1 MTNASSELKFSV
13 SKAVLDKIISEDLS
27 ELMNAVPQLKAL
39 LFSKKLGLS
48 NLVNLSTLVSKTTY
62 DKSADK
68 TLSVT
73 INGDALV
80 KGLGELTLRVSE
92 PATGSVRLN
101 VTAAGG
107 ANAAEKDVVVNGIT
121 LSVSAD
127 DDAKELS
134 YDVSGHTD
142 LDSLQTLLHSFVK
155 TADRTSFRLV
165 GTIPVKLSGIVGADI
180 QIGVDVKVDIERKKG
195 QSDVVYVAAKLIRND
210 LSFLARAAFKDM
222 GGESYLFYDNVSNNV
237 TIMRNSYYCKKCKT
251 YKCAIA
257 WHNSWVKDTDRIGNC
272 SYIATVSAEQFK
284 TGMVDYMMEML
295 NMIDSIRNAIT
306 GATSSKQFGIDDVL
320 TGYSYGDSTFALKI
334 ALNPI
339 DDVLGDANIYIKHDE
354 NDELV
359 SLTGDVRLL
368 DITGVKC
375 TGKFTINL
383 VDAVSGDAKD
393 CVTNKTLY

>member
-27 ELMNAVPQLKAL
+27 ELMNAFPQLKAL
-39 LFSKKLGLS
+39 LFSEKLGLS

-101 VTAAGG
+101 VTAACD

-272 SYIATVSAEQFK
+272 SYNATVSAEQFK
-284 TGMVDYMMEML
+284 TGMVEYMMEML

-375 TGKFTINL
+375 TGEFTINL